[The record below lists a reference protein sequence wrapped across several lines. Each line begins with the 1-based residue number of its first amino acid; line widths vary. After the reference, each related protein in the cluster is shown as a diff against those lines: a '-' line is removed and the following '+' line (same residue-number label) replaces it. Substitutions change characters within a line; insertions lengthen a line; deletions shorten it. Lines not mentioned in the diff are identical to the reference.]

1 MRWLLVGVL
10 LSVGCTSSVTPSR
23 GELFILQSIAGIPLP
38 APYAEN
44 PNLDQRIIADSL
56 WLTSLTA
63 GERHT
68 RVEVDAAGKTR
79 LDVEEFD
86 YVRTGDHIEIS
97 FRCPPNA
104 LCIKPPHMVGM
115 LTVESFVV
123 DQSVVSRRPLVYR
136 RMAILE

>member
-10 LSVGCTSSVTPSR
+10 LTAGCTSSVTPLR

-44 PNLDQRIIADSL
+44 PNLNLRIVTDSL
-56 WLTSLTA
+56 WLTSLTT
-63 GERHT
+63 GERHA
-68 RVEVDAAGKTR
+68 RVEVDAAGKTQ
-79 LDVEEFD
+79 LNVEEFD
-86 YVRTGDHIEIS
+86 YVRTDNHIEIS
-97 FRCPPNA
+97 FRCPPAA
-104 LCIKPPHMVGM
+104 LCVRPPHMVGT
-115 LTVESFVV
+115 LTLDSFVV